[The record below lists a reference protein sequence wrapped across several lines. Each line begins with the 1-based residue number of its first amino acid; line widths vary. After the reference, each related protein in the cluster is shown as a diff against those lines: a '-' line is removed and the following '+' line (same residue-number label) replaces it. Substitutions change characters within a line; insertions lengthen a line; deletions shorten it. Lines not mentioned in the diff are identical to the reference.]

1 MSAQYTSKHGIVNKS
16 QAELYMSFVDLSNFA
31 RMVPAG
37 AGVSVTADYDT
48 LTAEVRGFNIGVRMT
63 GRVPYTLLQMQDNN
77 APFHFG
83 ISIHFDPA
91 ENAGKTDFWI
101 EADADLNLMMK
112 AMLGKKIQEALDKI
126 VDSLVD
132 ISEGRMP
139 AGMPENF
146 NPGDFNV

>member
-1 MSAQYTSKHGIVNKS
+1 MSAQYSSKHGIVSKS

-31 RMVPAG
+31 RMIPANEK
-37 AGVSVTADYDT
+37 VSVTADYDS
-48 LTAEVRGFNIGVRMT
+48 LTATVQGFTIGVKMT

-83 ISIHFDPA
+83 VSLHFDPA
-91 ENAGKTDFWI
+91 DIQGKTDFWI

-112 AMLGKKIQEALDKI
+112 AMLGKKIQEGLDKI

-139 AGMPENF
+139 ADLPKDF